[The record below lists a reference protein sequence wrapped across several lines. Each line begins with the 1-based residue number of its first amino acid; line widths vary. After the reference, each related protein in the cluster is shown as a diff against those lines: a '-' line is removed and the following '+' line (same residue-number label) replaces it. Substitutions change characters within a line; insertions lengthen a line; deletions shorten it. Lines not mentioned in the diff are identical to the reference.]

1 VGSEIK
7 NAAPCS
13 GYRLFVYGTLQN
25 PYYLSLVIGRE
36 ADVVPAVLSNYE
48 KVVSHL
54 SFPFIVP
61 RKGGVV
67 VGRLVEGLND
77 AELERT
83 DRYESEGQ
91 MYVREPVTVTSNDE
105 QVEAFTY
112 VAGPE
117 LLAERIPEGLTITNR
132 ITEFLRDFI
141 EDSVESEKAGSDL
154 VAALTLRAKREL
166 LGGAVED
173 LLRELYDHP
182 ATPSFIVKQALSD
195 DVPSLAWLKK
205 SPEAVPYADNYI
217 QLIVKTVI
225 HNQLEE
231 RIREDFRGVV
241 QVDDKYYERTVSS
254 LVALSYISDNLGTLK
269 QMAESL
275 GVYAYNP
282 DMEYIDY
289 TVGAIFLADGLYNNE
304 NIKPYVER
312 IRDGRNP
319 GAVPLGGEVEFSN
332 IGHCSVKAEVGAD
345 PEFDCFYYFNDFDLI
360 NRMWKFG
367 GHIDNHKFI
376 TPDRGRVR
384 GFLEFS
390 FGRYKILGDLSKPTT
405 KDPWMLSELANA
417 TVAFAEIRPHSF
429 HISLQIMGSRP
440 FKPLEGIESLICL
453 LLLGGDINPD
463 DGGIWREQRLFKR
476 EIYSEYQGVSFS
488 RFNEHKTRPDDENP
502 AKVVE
507 FTFPRLFHEHSYV
520 DLIMALK
527 GYQLS
532 YNPAPLI
539 PPEDC
544 DYAEYHKELE
554 ETLLDWANNPTAP
567 SDSSI
572 GGFVEKVE
580 QGLDYETRVFAGH
593 DAKFAGRWL
602 GEIEKKL
609 RNYSEFIR
617 SGGEKWL
624 REM

>member
-1 VGSEIK
+1 MTSEQDI
-7 NAAPCS
+7 S
-13 GYRLFVYGTLQN
+13 GGDYRLFVYGTLQN
-25 PYYLSLVIGRE
+25 PYHLSLIIGRE
-36 ADVVPAVLSNYE
+36 PDVVPAALSGYE
-48 KVVSHL
+48 KIVSNL
-54 SFPFIVP
+54 SFPYVVP
-61 RKGGVV
+61 KDGSTV
-67 VGRLVEGLND
+67 VGGLVDGLSE

-83 DRYESEGQ
+83 DRYEDEGRL
-91 MYVREPVTVTSNDE
+91 YVRNAVTVALNGE
-105 QVEAFTY
+105 PVEAFTY

-117 LLAERIPEGLTITNR
+117 LLAERVPERLAIGDRVTD
-132 ITEFLRDFI
+132 FLRDFI
-141 EDSVESEKAGSDL
+141 QESVEGEETESDV
-154 VAALTLRAKREL
+154 VARLTLRAKREL
-166 LGGAVED
+166 LGGAMED
-173 LLRELYDHP
+173 LLREMHDHP
-182 ATPSFIVKQALSD
+182 TMPRFLVKQTLSD
-195 DVPSLAWLKK
+195 GFPSLAWLK
-205 SPEAVPYADNYI
+205 SAPEAVEYAGNYI
-217 QLIVKTVI
+217 RLIVKTVV

-231 RIREDFRGVV
+231 RIRKDFAGVV
-241 QVDDKYYERTVSS
+241 QVDDKYYERSVSS
-254 LVALSYISDNLGTLK
+254 LVALSYIADNIGTLT

-275 GVYAYNP
+275 GIYDYDP
-282 DMEYIDY
+282 GMEYVDY
-289 TVGAIFLADGLYNNE
+289 TVGAIFLADGLYDE
-304 NIKPYVER
+304 EKVQPYVER

-332 IGHCSVKAEVGAD
+332 AGYRAVNVGAGED
-345 PEFDCFYYFNDFDLI
+345 AEFDCFFYFDDFDLV
-360 NRMWKFG
+360 NRMWKLG
-367 GHIDNHKFI
+367 GHVDNRESI

-417 TVAFAEIRPHSF
+417 AVAFAEIRPHSF
-429 HISLQIMGSRP
+429 HVSLQIMGSP
-440 FKPLEGIESLICL
+440 SFKPLEGIEPLVCL

-488 RFNEHKTRPDDENP
+488 RFNEHKNRPEDENP
-502 AKVVE
+502 TKVVE

-539 PPEDC
+539 PSEDC
-544 DYAEYHKELE
+544 EYAEYHKELE
-554 ETLLDWANNPTAP
+554 EALLDWANKPTAP
-567 SDSSI
+567 SASSI

-593 DAKFAGRWL
+593 DPKFTGRWL

-609 RNYSEFIR
+609 RNYSKFIR
-617 SGGEKWL
+617 SGGEEWL